1 MHLIGVHLI
10 GVHLMNV
17 PLSWASLAGLSRG
30 PLCIR
35 PEPVF
40 SASAPEP
47 VSSAS
52 APEPVS
58 STSAPEPVS
67 STPAPEPPSPAPVPT
82 PEPRRS
88 KRTLSIP
95 GHYAVLAGRSP
106 RKPRRGGNCSSRAT
120 WIQLWVSCHG
130 QSCNARPD

>member
-1 MHLIGVHLI
+1 MGVYLISVYLTGVHLMGVYLAGVYLMGVYLMSVHLMGVYLI

-30 PLCIR
+30 HAS
-35 PEPVF
+35 V
-40 SASAPEP
+40 SAPKP
-47 VSSAS
+47 VSCLRPRAS
-52 APEPVS
+52 VPYLRPLPPSLA
-58 STSAPEPVS
+58 
-67 STPAPEPPSPAPVPT
+67 PAPIPT

-106 RKPRRGGNCSSRAT
+106 RKPRRGGNVQIAT
-120 WIQLWVSCHG
+120 H
-130 QSCNARPD
+130 